1 MSNRFIYPNAI
12 NYVTRRLSAP
22 AMLGQLA
29 EEAAELGKAALKLQ
43 RIQMDE
49 NPTPVTEAEAME
61 ALVEEIG
68 DIYCTLDAIINKL
81 DIIYCEKVMP
91 IIYEKGTRWA
101 DRVFEKYDEPTW
113 TEGKT
118 EGGGVNG

>member
-1 MSNRFIYPNAI
+1 MNRFIYPNAI

-43 RIQMDE
+43 HIQMGE
-49 NPTPVTEAEAME
+49 NPTPVTEPEAVE
-61 ALVEEIG
+61 ALVEEIA

-81 DIIYCEKVMP
+81 EITYSEKVMP
-91 IIYEKGTRWA
+91 IIFEKGTRWA
-101 DRVFEKYDEPTW
+101 DRVFEKYDEPAR
-113 TEGKT
+113 TEGKP
-118 EGGGVNG
+118 EGGGANG